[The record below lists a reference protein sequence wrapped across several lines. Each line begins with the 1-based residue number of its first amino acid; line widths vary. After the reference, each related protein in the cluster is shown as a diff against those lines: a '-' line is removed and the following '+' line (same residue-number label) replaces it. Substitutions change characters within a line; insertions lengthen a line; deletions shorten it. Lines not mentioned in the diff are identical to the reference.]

1 MENRKWEKRS
11 IPWSC
16 KKQSVEDWASYLPM
30 QSHSSAYQIGAVLLS
45 VALLAGSVLPGIQQL
60 CAEETPASPPALQAE
75 AGPMHH
81 SAHASHRDA
90 HASGHGH
97 ANGHA
102 TDCTTDCTDV
112 LCCESPSALTDI
124 VDLRLPVQPATVGTE
139 HLRSDGSVSLPALE
153 SEENVW
159 DIDVGPLSSTAV
171 RLHVWTATF
180 QC

>member
-1 MENRKWEKRS
+1 
-11 IPWSC
+11 
-16 KKQSVEDWASYLPM
+16 M
-30 QSHSSAYQIGAVLLS
+30 QSHSSAYRIGAVLLS

-102 TDCTTDCTDV
+102 TDCTTDCADV

-139 HLRSDGSVSLPALE
+139 HLRSAGSVSLPAPE
-153 SEENVW
+153 DEENVW
-159 DIDVGPLSSTAV
+159 DIEVGPLSSMAV

>member
-1 MENRKWEKRS
+1 
-11 IPWSC
+11 
-16 KKQSVEDWASYLPM
+16 M

-124 VDLRLPVQPATVGTE
+124 VELRLPVQPATVGTE